1 MTTLLLAL
9 LACSPGGDGTDD
21 TGADGD
27 SGDTA
32 DTGVDTDTGSCV
44 VPPGA
49 PDTRDTGDGP
59 ILGDSLDGTVTW
71 TLAFDADAEANGFVD
86 CTYARSYVAQAQV
99 TDRGYLCPECELVT
113 FGDAEMTSGYEDC
126 FLQISGSDA
135 IRAEHL
141 GLGEV
146 DGALH
151 FFRSG
156 VENLSL
162 GDMGAIVGTA
172 DAFDVAWEDE
182 GELDGGGTMLLTAT
196 GSFTRT
202 PDVVPDLA
210 DPEAARAEP
219 YACGWPQNN
228 PGGPNASWDVAIG
241 EPFPNVRLDDQCD
254 EPVDVWDFLGFYL
267 VVDASSPDCGPC
279 QAMAAD
285 AEAFKA
291 AMAEQCV
298 PVELIT
304 VLNASLGDVLAPADL
319 DMRNEWAD
327 TFGLSSPVLADQG
340 FGYAVMA
347 PALQDEG
354 ISLPT
359 VFVVDPDGVV
369 IHGQTGFG
377 TWDDYEALILAD
389 WATRP

>member
-1 MTTLLLAL
+1 MNVALLAL
-9 LACSPGGDGTDD
+9 LACSPGSRGPDD
-21 TGADGD
+21 TGAV
-27 SGDTA
+27 GDTA
-32 DTGVDTDTGSCV
+32 DTGPDVDTGSCV
-44 VPPGA
+44 VPPGP
-49 PDTRDTGDGP
+49 PDARDTGDGP
-59 ILGDSLDGTVTW
+59 LLGDTLDGSVVW
-71 TLAFDADAEANGFVD
+71 TLDFDAAAEAAGYVD
-86 CTYARSYVAQAQV
+86 CTYARSYVAQAQIV
-99 TDRGYLCPECELVT
+99 DRGYLCPDCDLLT
-113 FGDAEMTSGYEDC
+113 LGDGEMTSGYEDC
-126 FLQISGSDA
+126 YLQISDA
-135 IRAEHL
+135 DAVRAEHL
-141 GLGEV
+141 GLGDV
-146 DGALH
+146 DGAPH

-156 VENLSL
+156 LENLSL

-182 GELDGGGTMLLTAT
+182 GEVDGGGTMLLTAA
-196 GSFTRT
+196 GSFTRNA
-202 PDVVPDLA
+202 DVVQDLA

-228 PGGPNASWDVAIG
+228 PGGPNASWDVAVG
-241 EPFPNVRLDDQCD
+241 APFPNVRLDDQCG
-254 EPVDVWDFLGFYL
+254 EPVDLWDFLGFYL

-291 AMAEQCV
+291 RMAEQCV

-347 PALQDEG
+347 AALQDEG

-359 VFVVDPDGVV
+359 VFVVDPDGVA
-369 IHGQTGFG
+369 IAGQTGFG
-377 TWDDYEALILAD
+377 SWDDYEALILDD
-389 WATRP
+389 WASRP